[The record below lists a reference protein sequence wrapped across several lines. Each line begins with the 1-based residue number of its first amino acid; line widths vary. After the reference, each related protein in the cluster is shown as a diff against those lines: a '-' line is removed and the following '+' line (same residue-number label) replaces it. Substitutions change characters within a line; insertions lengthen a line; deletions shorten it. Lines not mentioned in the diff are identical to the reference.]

1 MRVMGLKQR
10 IVEFARR
17 ASMEV
22 TPNDAGLLPA
32 LSAKLTPGMTIYV
45 AHTPNASFADVVST
59 ALELE
64 SVGLRACPHVVA
76 RRLPSARVLREGL
89 QELSQAGVEQVLVIA
104 GDLSAPLGPFSSSL
118 DVLNSGAL
126 SDSGIR
132 RVGIAGHPEGHRAI
146 GPSRLW
152 EALQAKQELA
162 ARQGLAMHIVTQ
174 FGFNPQVICGWDRY
188 LVGNGITLPVHV
200 GLCGPTS
207 LPKLIRFAMQ
217 CGVGASLHALM
228 KNMTAMSNVARV
240 VTSADEMLTA
250 LVEAGVGSEIARVA
264 QPHFFTFGGA
274 VACAR
279 WLRAV
284 CDGAFEMQPEGK
296 LVVYG

>member
-1 MRVMGLKQR
+1 LRDGL
-10 IVEFARR
+10 
-17 ASMEV
+17 
-22 TPNDAGLLPA
+22 
-32 LSAKLTPGMTIYV
+32 Y
-45 AHTPNASFADVVST
+45 
-59 ALELE
+59 
-64 SVGLRACPHVVA
+64 
-76 RRLPSARVLREGL
+76 
-89 QELSQAGVEQVLVIA
+89 ELSQAGVEQVLVIA
-104 GDLSAPLGPFSSSL
+104 GDLGAPQGPFSSSL

-126 SDSGIR
+126 SDTGIR
-132 RVGIAGHPEGHRAI
+132 RVGVAGHPEGHRAI

-152 EALQAKQELA
+152 EALRTKQEFA
-162 ARQGLAMHIVTQ
+162 DRHGLAMHIVTQ
-174 FGFNPQVICGWDRY
+174 FGFNPQVVCGWDRH
-188 LVGNGITLPVHV
+188 LLTNGITLPVHV

-207 LPKLIRFAMQ
+207 LPKLIKFAMQ

-250 LVEAGVGSEIARVA
+250 LVDAGVGSDITRIV

-274 VACAR
+274 VSCAR

>member
-1 MRVMGLKQR
+1 MSLKQR

-22 TPNDAGLLPA
+22 TPKDVGLLPA
-32 LSAKLTPGMTIYV
+32 LTAKITPGTTVYV
-45 AHTPNASFADVVST
+45 AHTPNASFGDVVAT
-59 ALELE
+59 ASKLE

-76 RRLPSARVLREGL
+76 RRLPSARVLRDGL
-89 QELSQAGVEQVLVIA
+89 YELSQAGVEQVLVIA
-104 GDLSAPLGPFSSSL
+104 GDLGAPLGPFSNSL
-118 DVLNSGAL
+118 EVLNSGAL
-126 SDSGIR
+126 SDTGIR
-132 RVGIAGHPEGHRAI
+132 RVGVAGHPEGHRAI

-152 EALQAKQELA
+152 EALQAKQEFA
-162 ARQGLAMHIVTQ
+162 DRHRLAMHIVTQ
-174 FGFNPQVICGWDRY
+174 FGFNPQVIGGWDRH
-188 LVGNGITLPVHV
+188 LVSNGITLPVHV

-207 LPKLIRFAMQ
+207 LPKLIKFAMH

-250 LVEAGVGSEIARVA
+250 LVDAGVGSEITRIV